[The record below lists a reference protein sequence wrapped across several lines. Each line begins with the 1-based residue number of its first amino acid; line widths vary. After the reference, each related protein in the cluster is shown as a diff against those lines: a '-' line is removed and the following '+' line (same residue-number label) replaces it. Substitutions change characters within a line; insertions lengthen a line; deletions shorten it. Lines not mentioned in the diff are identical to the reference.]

1 MQLRARE
8 EERRSNDVVHRLLN
22 EVENNTIFTS
32 IVMSP
37 GMSACGAMGPSMV
50 AFLKE
55 PTAERRTP
63 TGPQVVAADD
73 KVYM

>member
-1 MQLRARE
+1 MQLQARE

-22 EVENNTIFTS
+22 EVENNTIFTP

-63 TGPQVVAADD
+63 TGSQVVAADD
-73 KVYM
+73 KV